1 MRRCF
6 ESSNLITE
14 PCRSEFIRTK
24 NSDSQII
31 GVVNVLVRMNS
42 HLQSLLC
49 LSIFLLS
56 LAAAPAFASNTK
68 PAEIFHRGN
77 STEPVTL
84 DPHQS
89 EDVSSGNILRDLF
102 EGLVTEDAAGKFI
115 PGAAEKWSIS
125 EDGLSYSF
133 QLRDCLTWSN
143 GEALSAADFV
153 FSLRR
158 AVDPD
163 TAAPMASLLLP
174 IKNAREIMN
183 GSQPVETLGV
193 EMPDAHSLII
203 RLEQPAPWFLQ
214 ILSHPIAFPVYATSL
229 IKEKDKAFSA
239 GKLISNGAW
248 ILQQWVPY
256 EKLLL
261 KRNLAYYDNDKT
273 FFNQVIYYPI
283 DSSNTE
289 FSRYR
294 AGEFDWTD
302 TIPPNKLRWIK
313 KNLPGEAFISPYLG
327 TYYYGFNLTR
337 QPFKGNTD
345 LRRALSLA
353 IDRNIITEKI
363 LGNGELPADRWL
375 PPGIVSHSE
384 KSTVSMDQN
393 LKLAKQLYN
402 KAGYSRDNPLHTTL
416 HYNSSDQNKRIAV
429 AIAAMWKKNLGIKV
443 ELINEEWK
451 VFLNRRKSKTETQLY
466 RASWIADYNDA
477 SSFLALFTSN
487 NAKND
492 TGYANSVYD
501 DLIKQIES
509 TMDDTKRN
517 ELIRQAEQQLLDDQ
531 VILPVYHYVSRHLV
545 KPVIKGYRPNPLDHH
560 YSRFLYRN

>member
-1 MRRCF
+1 
-6 ESSNLITE
+6 
-14 PCRSEFIRTK
+14 
-24 NSDSQII
+24 
-31 GVVNVLVRMNS
+31 MNS

-49 LSIFLLS
+49 LSVFLLS
-56 LAAAPAFASNTK
+56 LAATPALASETNPT
-68 PAEIFHRGN
+68 EILHRGN

-102 EGLVTEDAAGKFI
+102 EGLVTEDATGKLI
-115 PGAAEKWSIS
+115 PGAAETWTIS
-125 EDGLSYSF
+125 KDGLSYTF
-133 QLRDCLTWSN
+133 KLRTCLVWSN

-158 AVDPD
+158 ALDPD

-174 IKNAREIMN
+174 IENARAVMN
-183 GSQPVETLGV
+183 GEKPVEKLGV
-193 EMPDAHSLII
+193 EMPDAHTLII
-203 RLEQPAPWFLQ
+203 KLEQPTPWFLQ
-214 ILSHPIAFPVYATSL
+214 ILSQPIAFPVYATSL

-239 GKLISNGAW
+239 GKLVSDGAW
-248 ILQQWVPY
+248 VLQQWVPY
-256 EKLLL
+256 EKLVLN
-261 KRNLAYYDNDKT
+261 RNTHYYDQKKL
-273 FFNQVIYYPI
+273 FFKQVVYYPI
-283 DSSNTE
+283 DSNNTE

-294 AGEFDWTD
+294 AGELDWTD
-302 TIPPNKLRWIK
+302 TMPPNKLGWIK

-345 LRRALSLA
+345 LRHALSLA
-353 IDRNIITEKI
+353 IDRNIIAEKI
-363 LGNGELPADRWL
+363 MGNGELPAYRWL
-375 PPGIVSHSE
+375 PPGIVSSSE
-384 KSTVSMDQN
+384 KSGNSMDQN
-393 LKLAKQLYN
+393 LKLAKQLYS
-402 KAGYSRDNPLHTTL
+402 KAGYSRDTPLHTTL

-429 AIAAMWKKNLGIKV
+429 VIAAMWKKNLGIKV

-492 TGYANSVYD
+492 TGYANQAYD
-501 DLIKQIES
+501 SLIVQIES
-509 TMDDTKRN
+509 TMDDKQREN
-517 ELIRQAEQQLLDDQ
+517 LIRQAEKQLLDDQ
-531 VILPVYHYVSRHLV
+531 VLIPIYHYVSRHLV
-545 KPVIKGYRPNPLDHH
+545 KPDIKGYRPNPLDHH
-560 YSRFLYRN
+560 YSRYLYRK

>member
-1 MRRCF
+1 
-6 ESSNLITE
+6 
-14 PCRSEFIRTK
+14 
-24 NSDSQII
+24 
-31 GVVNVLVRMNS
+31 MNS
-42 HLQSLLC
+42 QLLSFLC
-49 LSIFLLS
+49 FSVFLLS
-56 LAAAPAFASNTK
+56 LAAAPALASNTN
-68 PAEIFHRGN
+68 PAEILHRGN

-102 EGLVTEDAAGKFI
+102 EGLVTEDATGNLI
-115 PGAAEKWSIS
+115 PGSAESWTIS
-125 EDGLSYSF
+125 EDSLTYTF
-133 QLRDCLTWSN
+133 KLRTCLVWSN
-143 GEALSAADFV
+143 GEALSAADYV

-158 AVDPD
+158 ALDPD

-174 IKNAREIMN
+174 IKNARAVMHGEKPIE
-183 GSQPVETLGV
+183 QLGV

-203 RLEQPAPWFLQ
+203 KLEQPTPWFLQ

-229 IKEKDKAFSA
+229 IKDKDKAFSA
-239 GKLISNGAW
+239 GKLASNGAW
-248 ILQQWVPY
+248 VLQQWVPY
-256 EKLLL
+256 EKLVL
-261 KRNLAYYDNDKT
+261 KQNTHYYNQKEL
-273 FFNQVIYYPI
+273 FFEQVVYYPI
-283 DSSNTE
+283 ETSNTE

-302 TIPPNKLRWIK
+302 TIPPNKLGWIN

-353 IDRNIITEKI
+353 IDRSIIAGKI

-375 PPGIVSHSE
+375 PPGMLSE
-384 KSTVSMDQN
+384 PEKPVNEMNQK

-402 KAGYSRDNPLHTTL
+402 KAGYSRDKPLRTTL
-416 HYNSSDQNKRIAV
+416 HYNSSEQNKRIAV

-451 VFLNRRKSKTETQLY
+451 VFLNRRKSKTETRLY

-477 SSFLALFTSN
+477 SSFLTLFTSN

-492 TGYANSVYD
+492 TGYANPVYD

-509 TMDDTKRN
+509 TMDNAKRN
-517 ELIRQAEQQLLDDQ
+517 QLVRQAEQQLLDDQ
-531 VILPVYHYVSRHLV
+531 VIMPIYHYVSRHLV
-545 KPVIKGYRPNPLDHH
+545 KPDIQGYKSNPLDHH
-560 YSRFLYRN
+560 YSRDLYRE

>member
-1 MRRCF
+1 MKETKFYFLSRGSQGTRGDQNLFSTKTLLNFSGFPASSASSARLCF
-6 ESSNLITE
+6 SVFSLLIFFFVSAGLA
-14 PCRSEFIRTK
+14 SETK
-24 NSDSQII
+24 NSKI
-31 GVVNVLVRMNS
+31 L
-42 HLQSLLC
+42 
-49 LSIFLLS
+49 
-56 LAAAPAFASNTK
+56 
-68 PAEIFHRGN
+68 HRGN
-77 STEPVTL
+77 STEAVTL

-102 EGLVTEDAAGKFI
+102 EGLVTEDPAGNLI

-125 EDGLSYSF
+125 DDGLSYTF
-133 QLRDCLTWSN
+133 HLRDCLTWSN

-174 IKNAREIMN
+174 IKNARAIMN
-183 GSQPVETLGV
+183 GTLPVEKLDVT
-193 EMPDAHSLII
+193 MPDAH
-203 RLEQPAPWFLQ
+203 RLVIKLQQPAPWFLQ
-214 ILSHPIAFPVYATSL
+214 ILSHPITFPVYATSL
-229 IKEKDKAFSA
+229 IKDKDKAFSA

-248 ILQQWVPY
+248 KLQQWIPY
-256 EKLLL
+256 EKLVL
-261 KRNLAYYDNDKT
+261 KRNSAYYGNDRT

-302 TIPPNKLRWIK
+302 TIPPNKLAWIN

-337 QPFKGNTD
+337 QPFKGNAD
-345 LRRALSLA
+345 LRHALSLA
-353 IDRNIITEKI
+353 IDRTIIVDKI
-363 LGNGELPADRWL
+363 LGNGELPAVRWL
-375 PPGIVSHSE
+375 PPGMVSSSD
-384 KSTVSMDQN
+384 KSGSSMDEN
-393 LKLAKQLYN
+393 LKLAKQLYKN
-402 KAGYSRDNPLHTTL
+402 AGYSSGHPLRTTL

-429 AIAAMWKKNLGIKV
+429 AIAAMWKKNLGIQV

-477 SSFLALFTSN
+477 SSFLTLFTSN

-492 TGYANSVYD
+492 TGYANQAYD
-501 DLIKQIES
+501 NLIVQIES
-509 TMDDTKRN
+509 TIDENKRV
-517 ELIRQAEQQLLDDQ
+517 ELIRQAEQKLLDDQ
-531 VILPVYHYVSRHLV
+531 VIMPIYHYVSRHLV
-545 KPVIKGYRPNPLDHH
+545 KPDIGGYKANPLDHH
-560 YSRFLYRN
+560 YSRYMFRN